1 QGCGK
6 VNRKCRLNKASD
18 GIFIERLFCNRLA
31 RRRFFVCPRKWPV
44 GVFFCVTCC
53 LLIGPGLR
61 FLFVLNF
68 RRLIGLGFLLIL
80 DFICSEGLRWVCL
93 SRLPGIFGR

>member
-1 QGCGK
+1 MC
-6 VNRKCRLNKASD
+6 
-18 GIFIERLFCNRLA
+18 
-31 RRRFFVCPRKWPV
+31 
-44 GVFFCVTCC
+44 FFCVTCC